1 MIDILVGKTTP
12 FIQREGDPL
21 LQFPKKDV
29 SVGHRPS
36 ESGIVDTVMVTTNE
50 MGYKLVKV
58 RVRQVQHN
66 LLNAN
71 CLGESPPNRRQI
83 L

>member
-1 MIDILVGKTTP
+1 M
-12 FIQREGDPL
+12 
-21 LQFPKKDV
+21 QFPKKDV

-36 ESGIVDTVMVTTNE
+36 ESGIVDTVMVTTNS

-58 RVRQVQHN
+58 RVRQVRVTVGCTSK
-66 LLNAN
+66 LFRPEFLK
-71 CLGESPPNRRQI
+71 LETSFLVDMVKRV